1 MGFPFFSSWVRSKKR
16 FLFFLLLFLL
26 FFFLLLFLFLFFLFL
41 LNTCGR
47 SFSSLI
53 LIVGRFG
60 VSGFLAWALSE
71 PLGQLGLGPLLPFI
85 VLLLPEGLEL
95 FGPYHFPA
103 TFVQLPPVFVRP
115 CVGSAFVFG
124 VHADLWG
131 VFSGEGLRVQSLL
144 HGLLSELLLLSL
156 LELFEIVVLPL
167 LPLFEVILFS
177 LETDNGVPQ
186 FGGFA
191 AELVAVH
198 GVQVQRFD
206 ADGQGDF
213 LLLLQLFLGLGHLAT
228 GVLNVA
234 NTAVGF
240 FGSALGALAGGLLLL
255 LLSLHHGLP
264 FLFSLLQ
271 PLPLLLGFLGL
282 LVGLFLA

>member
-47 SFSSLI
+47 SFSSLF

-85 VLLLPEGLEL
+85 
-95 FGPYHFPA
+95 
-103 TFVQLPPVFVRP
+103 VRP